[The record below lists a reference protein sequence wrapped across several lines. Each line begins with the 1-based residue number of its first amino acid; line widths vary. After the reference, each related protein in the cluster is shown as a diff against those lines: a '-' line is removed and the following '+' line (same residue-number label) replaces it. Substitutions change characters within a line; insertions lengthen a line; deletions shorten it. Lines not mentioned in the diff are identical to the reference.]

1 MVSLHS
7 NKTLTKTEVSSKNER
22 VLLWKIWLCFWK
34 DYTSTLELLAKK
46 ATECWELSGIVCGD
60 LEDKNVESNA
70 DDGGLAVEIS
80 GRSLKTLLGKFVI
93 LI

>member
-1 MVSLHS
+1 
-7 NKTLTKTEVSSKNER
+7 
-22 VLLWKIWLCFWK
+22 
-34 DYTSTLELLAKK
+34 
-46 ATECWELSGIVCGD
+46 
-60 LEDKNVESNA
+60 LEDKNVENNA